1 MTEREAALLANPE
14 VLEALKRGIAQAK
27 AGDYI
32 AWTDDERDALN
43 ADLRFYGLAELD
55 D

>member
-27 AGDYI
+27 AGDYVVLDL
-32 AWTDDERDALN
+32 DDED
-43 ADLRFYGLAELD
+43 
-55 D
+55 